1 MVVLHNLRAK
11 PHGYFLVIT
20 HFQIEDV
27 AYCGVFGTS
36 HGKGPHDGAG
46 TILKKYLW
54 QAQLDAISPKL

>member
-46 TILKKYLW
+46 TILKKYL
-54 QAQLDAISPKL
+54 